1 MTFENSFFK
10 GYQPRNHKRLSSFI
24 LSERNSENCI
34 NKAIYPL
41 GTADT
46 VTRPLGFTKSAKM
59 VQPGVF
65 PTRAFLSGIIKD
77 VPSGPLGEHSLV
89 VASLVLHKK

>member
-10 GYQPRNHKRLSSFI
+10 GYQPKKRKRWSSLI

-34 NKAIYPL
+34 NMAIYPL

-46 VTRPLGFTKSAKM
+46 VTRPSGFTRSAKM
-59 VQPGVF
+59 VQPSVSL
-65 PTRAFLSGIIKD
+65 THAFLRGIIKG
-77 VPSGPLGEHSLV
+77 VPSGLSGEHSLV
-89 VASLVLHKK
+89 VASLVL